1 MGAGIVSVG
10 RVSSR
15 ATYDAE
21 ADAAYFPVA
30 RSIGAGE
37 SVENVVI
44 ERLSGT
50 LVIDFDDAGHLLGV
64 EVVGARSLLTEAT
77 IDRLSPPR

>member
-1 MGAGIVSVG
+1 VSE
-10 RVSSR
+10 R

-30 RSIGAGE
+30 PRIGAGE

-44 ERLSGT
+44 DRPFGT
-50 LVIDFDDAGHLLGV
+50 LILDFDDAGRLLGL

-77 IDRLSPPR
+77 IDQLSPLR

>member
-1 MGAGIVSVG
+1 VSE
-10 RVSSR
+10 R

-21 ADAAYFPVA
+21 ADATYFKVA
-30 RSIGAGE
+30 PSIGAGA

-44 ERLSGT
+44 ERPSGAVV
-50 LVIDFDDAGHLLGV
+50 LDFDFAGRLLGL

-77 IDRLSPPR
+77 IDQLSLLR